1 MRSNQNGSTM
11 LETIGA
17 MMVVSMVSIG
27 IVSLV
32 GKMFNAFKQNMV
44 ANEIKE
50 VQKNITDRY
59 RADGNYEAL
68 EGISAQDAYKEKLIP
83 AQMLVGNKIVHRQN
97 GEVELGI
104 GEEEID
110 NEKENYFTVK
120 FKGLTNGSCID
131 LSQIAWNSASS
142 TDLYAITINN
152 NKTFKVP
159 LATAGVAPGSDNAL
173 PITIEKAVGAC
184 NAGGDDN
191 VIKWTFY

>member
-27 IVSLV
+27 IISLV

-159 LATAGVAPGSDNAL
+159 LAATGIAPGSDNAL

-184 NAGGDDN
+184 NAGDDDN